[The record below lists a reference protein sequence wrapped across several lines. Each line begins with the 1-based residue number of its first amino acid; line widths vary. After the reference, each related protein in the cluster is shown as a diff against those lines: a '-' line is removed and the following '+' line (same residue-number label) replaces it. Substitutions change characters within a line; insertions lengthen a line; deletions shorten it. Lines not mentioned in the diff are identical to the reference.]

1 MYFWQSCIAHWMC
14 IHKEI
19 IPFIYKTITMTYF
32 SVLSILKKILR
43 VHNQHAEQRH
53 VQFTA
58 DSTHSVSVVCRQF
71 ITSSRILPFLCEN
84 AGVSFS
90 KSACGVMT
98 SRSINFNIRSC
109 AFSRTTSLLSPV
121 IKKVQILATWQTD
134 VVHMQ
139 SFTSVRLWT
148 ETMLPKVHKVLEVSQ
163 VSA

>member
-1 MYFWQSCIAHWMC
+1 
-14 IHKEI
+14 
-19 IPFIYKTITMTYF
+19 
-32 SVLSILKKILR
+32 
-43 VHNQHAEQRH
+43 
-53 VQFTA
+53 
-58 DSTHSVSVVCRQF
+58 
-71 ITSSRILPFLCEN
+71 
-84 AGVSFS
+84 
-90 KSACGVMT
+90 VMT